1 MLATTERCAQALLA
15 APVLVLL
22 VLAGALSAPAEEPP
36 PFPSLTPAGEPLRAA
51 FNRDAGRVRLL
62 LFIDPT

>member
-1 MLATTERCAQALLA
+1 MMLMALLA
-15 APVLVLL
+15 AN
-22 VLAGALSAPAEEPP
+22 AEEPP
-36 PFPSLTPAGEPLRAA
+36 AFPALASDGEPLRAA

>member
-1 MLATTERCAQALLA
+1 MPATTERRAQILLA
-15 APVLVLL
+15 AGVLVFLA
-22 VLAGALSAPAEEPP
+22 LAGALSASAEEPP

-62 LFIDPT
+62 LVIDPT